1 MLTSGV
7 WLAIGGTFLFALKSI
22 FIKLAYAAG
31 TDAETL
37 LALRMLLAAPFY
49 GAMLCWLKRETSHE
63 NSREHSAN
71 PPLSLPLLLRLL
83 GLAFLG
89 YYLASIL
96 DLWGL
101 ELISAQLERLTLF
114 TYPTLIALLSW
125 LLGRER
131 LTLKVIT
138 ALLLSYIG
146 IGCMSWGEQLHSSSQ
161 DLLPGVLLVLGSALS
176 FACYV
181 VLARPLLLLFG
192 SRRFTA
198 LVMLGSTLFVLL
210 HFAISQPLSSLLV
223 SRELLGY
230 ALLLAF
236 VSTVLPSFM
245 VNAAIARIGA
255 TRATILGS
263 AGPVFTFGLAVWWL
277 QEPTS
282 FNHLIGTLLVI
293 AGVTLVSYTPKGKS

>member
-49 GAMLCWLKRETSHE
+49 GAMLWWLKRS
-63 NSREHSAN
+63 SSAEPS
-71 PPLSLPLLLRLL
+71 PPLTTPLLLRLL

-114 TYPTLIALLSW
+114 TYPTLIALFSW

-131 LTLKVIT
+131 LTFKVIA
-138 ALLLSYIG
+138 ALLLSYAG
-146 IGCMSWGEQLHSSSQ
+146 IACMSWGEQALSASPQ
-161 DLLPGVLLVLGSALS
+161 LLPGVLLVLGSALS

-181 VLARPLLLLFG
+181 VLSRPLLLQLG

-198 LVMLGSTLFVLL
+198 LAMLGSSLFVLL
-210 HFAISQPLSSLLV
+210 HFALSRPLANLLV
-223 SRELLGY
+223 STEVLIY

-263 AGPVFTFGLAVWWL
+263 AGPVFTFMLAVWWL

-282 FNHLIGTLLVI
+282 LNHLLGTLLVI
-293 AGVTLVSYTPKGKS
+293 AGVTLVSFTPKNSR